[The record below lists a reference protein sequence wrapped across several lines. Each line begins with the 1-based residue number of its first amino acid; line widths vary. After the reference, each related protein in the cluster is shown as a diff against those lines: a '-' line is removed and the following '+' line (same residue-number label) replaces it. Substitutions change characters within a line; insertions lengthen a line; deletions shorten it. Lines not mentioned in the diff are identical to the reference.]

1 MDTTTSNYQGSKQQN
16 YYLNHK
22 NEINEKRR
30 AKAAADKIA
39 SDALKLQQQQG
50 KMEISPRLAT
60 FTKFI
65 YFDIMVEN
73 RFINHFEI
81 VKYLNTI
88 PKDEYNLGNVT
99 YLKLLI
105 DYLAFTYKVINQ
117 NHHPWLMITNT
128 FNIKLNKCIKDAKKS
143 YGIK

>member
-1 MDTTTSNYQGSKQQN
+1 MDTTTSNYQGSKQQK

-22 NEINEKRR
+22 DEINEKRR
-30 AKAAADKIA
+30 AEAAADKIA
-39 SDALKLQQQQG
+39 SDALKLQQQQA
-50 KMEISPRLAT
+50 KMEIAPRLVT

-65 YFDIMVEN
+65 YYDVINEN
-73 RFINHFEI
+73 RFNDPPEI

-88 PKDEYNLGNVT
+88 AKEEHNFGNAT

-105 DYLAFTYKVINQ
+105 DYLALTNKVINQ

-128 FNIKLNKCIKDAKKS
+128 FNIKLKKCIKDAKRS